1 MAQLSRTVMTTYR
14 IERAGDSDSLAR
26 RASETIA
33 TQISQVL
40 DQRDRCRIALS
51 GGSTPAKAYAL
62 LGQEHLPWERVDVVL
77 GDERWVAADDES
89 SNARMLRNTLFDGG
103 PGASASFHAVPTV
116 ELSDADASAAAFAD
130 LVSRICPGEPPVFDL
145 MLLGLGDDGHTA
157 SLFPGTEAPGVTDR
171 WATVGRGK
179 GLDRITLT
187 APVLSAARQ
196 VIFLVGGSAKQEA
209 LRRLIDP
216 LESAERTPAR
226 LVQPAIDVLIL
237 ADQDASAGL

>member
-1 MAQLSRTVMTTYR
+1 MTSYR
-14 IERAGDSDSLAR
+14 IERARDSESLAR
-26 RASETIA
+26 LASESIA
-33 TQISQVL
+33 TRISLVL
-40 DQRDRCRIALS
+40 EQRDRCTIALS

-62 LGQEHLPWERVDVVL
+62 LGQEHLPWDRVDVLL
-77 GDERWVAADDES
+77 GDERWVAADDAS
-89 SNARMLRNTLFDGG
+89 SNARMLRSTLLAGG
-103 PGASASFHAVPTV
+103 PGASAHFHAVPTV
-116 ELSDADASAAAFAD
+116 ELSDAEASAAAFAD
-130 LVSRICPGEPPVFDL
+130 LVARLCPGEPPVFDL

-187 APVLSAARQ
+187 APVLSSARQ
-196 VIFLVGGSAKQEA
+196 VIFLVGGAAKQEA
-209 LRRLIDP
+209 LRRLMDP

-226 LVQPAIDVLIL
+226 LVQPANDVLIL

>member
-157 SLFPGTEAPGVTDR
+157 SLFPGTEAPVVTDR

-209 LRRLIDP
+209 LRRLMDP

-226 LVQPAIDVLIL
+226 LVQPANDVLIL

>member
-1 MAQLSRTVMTTYR
+1 MAQLSRTVMTNYR

-209 LRRLIDP
+209 LRRLMDP

-226 LVQPAIDVLIL
+226 LVQPANDVLIL

>member
-77 GDERWVAADDES
+77 GDERWVATDDES

-130 LVSRICPGEPPVFDL
+130 LVSRICPGEPPIFDL

-209 LRRLIDP
+209 LRRLMDP

-226 LVQPAIDVLIL
+226 LVQPANDVLIL

>member
-1 MAQLSRTVMTTYR
+1 MAQLSRTVMTSYR

-51 GGSTPAKAYAL
+51 GGSTPAKAYAQ

>member
-77 GDERWVAADDES
+77 GCLLYTSDAADE
-89 SNARMLRNTLFDGG
+89 
-103 PGASASFHAVPTV
+103 
-116 ELSDADASAAAFAD
+116 
-130 LVSRICPGEPPVFDL
+130 
-145 MLLGLGDDGHTA
+145 
-157 SLFPGTEAPGVTDR
+157 
-171 WATVGRGK
+171 
-179 GLDRITLT
+179 
-187 APVLSAARQ
+187 
-196 VIFLVGGSAKQEA
+196 
-209 LRRLIDP
+209 
-216 LESAERTPAR
+216 
-226 LVQPAIDVLIL
+226 
-237 ADQDASAGL
+237 

>member
-1 MAQLSRTVMTTYR
+1 MAQLSRTVMTNYR

>member
-209 LRRLIDP
+209 LRRLMDP

-226 LVQPAIDVLIL
+226 LVQPAKDVLIL

>member
-26 RASETIA
+26 RVSETIA

-209 LRRLIDP
+209 LRRLMDP

-226 LVQPAIDVLIL
+226 LVQPANDVLIL

>member
-1 MAQLSRTVMTTYR
+1 MTTYR

-130 LVSRICPGEPPVFDL
+130 LVSRICPGEPPIFDL

-209 LRRLIDP
+209 LRRLMDP

-226 LVQPAIDVLIL
+226 LVQPANDVLIL

>member
-130 LVSRICPGEPPVFDL
+130 LVSRICPGEPPIFDL

-179 GLDRITLT
+179 GLERITLT

-209 LRRLIDP
+209 LRRLMDP

-226 LVQPAIDVLIL
+226 LVQPANDVLIL

>member
-40 DQRDRCRIALS
+40 DQRDRCRISLS

-209 LRRLIDP
+209 LRRLMDP

-226 LVQPAIDVLIL
+226 LVQPANDVLIL

>member
-130 LVSRICPGEPPVFDL
+130 LVSRICPGEPPIFDL

>member
-77 GDERWVAADDES
+77 GDERWVATDDES

-209 LRRLIDP
+209 LRRLMDP

>member
-130 LVSRICPGEPPVFDL
+130 LVSRICPGEPPIFDL

-226 LVQPAIDVLIL
+226 LVQPANDVLIL

>member
-1 MAQLSRTVMTTYR
+1 MAQLSRTVMTIYR

-226 LVQPAIDVLIL
+226 LVQPANDVLIL

>member
-1 MAQLSRTVMTTYR
+1 MTSYR
-14 IERAGDSDSLAR
+14 IERARDSESLAR
-26 RASETIA
+26 LASETIA
-33 TQISQVL
+33 TRISLVL
-40 DQRDRCRIALS
+40 EQRDRCTIALS

-62 LGQEHLPWERVDVVL
+62 LGQEHLPWDRVDVLL
-77 GDERWVAADDES
+77 GDERWVAADDAS
-89 SNARMLRNTLFDGG
+89 SNARMLRSTLLSDG
-103 PGASASFHAVPTV
+103 PGASAHFHAVPTV

-130 LVSRICPGEPPVFDL
+130 LVTRLCPGEPPVFDL

-187 APVLSAARQ
+187 APVLSSARQ
-196 VIFLVGGSAKQEA
+196 VIFLVGGAAKQEA
-209 LRRLIDP
+209 LRRLMDP

-226 LVQPAIDVLIL
+226 LVQPANDVLIL